1 MSLFFQVVIV
11 CTWTW
16 LFIRHL
22 DPMATAEF
30 YRSLSRRRKVNNPRK
45 PILDG
50 NNEKGAPSNGINNHL
65 SVLQQ
70 RGEEG

>member
-1 MSLFFQVVIV
+1 
-11 CTWTW
+11 
-16 LFIRHL
+16 
-22 DPMATAEF
+22 MATAEF
-30 YRSLSRRRKVNNPRK
+30 YRSLSRRRKTNNPRK